1 MSRRMSHLSARPALL
16 AATALLALA
25 GCKDGPA
32 LDEAAEAK
40 FDEAKFVHAGENYF
54 KDMDNALPLTADEV
68 KGRNMWIV
76 WTGGNDRFWDRM
88 GQPTLGSFD
97 LLKIVAP
104 PPDSPLR
111 RPTRWQWL
119 GAVNEP
125 CFTVSDQPDAKRFG
139 LYFDQRDPACPPDPF
154 ADEAKYPG
162 VKYGARGTTFADGRT
177 LPVGSYYGEPSGVV
191 GLRVF
196 PNPEFDAAA
205 AKRWDPVRYYNDPKY
220 YQDPKLV
227 RPYRIGMS
235 CGFCHVG
242 PSPTHPPADPANPTW
257 ADLNSTVGAQYLWS
271 DRLFFWKPNSANF
284 VYQWVHTFRPGALDT
299 SLVSTDNINNPRTQ
313 NAVYELGERLRVAKA
328 GGKEML
334 AGGGLNNAQ
343 FNDIVK
349 SGPLTEYFQ
358 PPTTVLTPHIL
369 KDGADSVGALGALNR
384 VYLNIGLYSEEWLR
398 HFNPVVGGKPV
409 SPIPIESARKN
420 SAYWRAT
427 EKGTPAMA
435 LFFLK
440 AARPDR
446 LADAPGG
453 PALMAAAPA
462 QVTRGAEVFADT
474 CARCHSS
481 KQPGRVPA
489 TIATINGPE
498 YLAGFK
504 RWWAWTQTPDYKT
517 QMREIVKRPDF
528 LAGNYLSTDRRI
540 PVTLL
545 RTNLCSPLATNAI
558 DGNIWDN
565 FSSATYKTLPAV
577 GTVAVADPFTGQK
590 IPYTLP
596 GGGRGYTRV
605 PSLIALWSTAPFL
618 LNNTVG
624 PFDWNPS
631 VPNRVA
637 SYRTSI
643 EQMLWPER
651 RQMDAELGA
660 AAGGLID
667 RTSQRTYLFVPKAFL
682 GPLEGLL
689 TNEERGLL
697 RELVDANGDLVL
709 GPIPQG
715 MPINL
720 LASLQPLAESKDP
733 KAVAAHYRQVLAALV
748 QLKRA
753 LIANKGRTLTDPE
766 LRASFQRLRSPLM
779 KLSKCPD
786 FVVNKGHYFGT
797 AQFNQGVT
805 PDERAWGTEAPLSD
819 ADKQALIAYL
829 TTF

>member
-1 MSRRMSHLSARPALL
+1 MSRSPVRLATL
-16 AATALLALA
+16 AAALALA
-25 GCKDGPA
+25 GCEREDVV
-32 LDEAAEAK
+32 LDEAAAAK
-40 FDEAKFVHAGENYF
+40 VDESKFVHAGEDYF
-54 KDMDNALPLTADEV
+54 RDMDGALPLSADEV
-68 KGRNMWIV
+68 KGRNMWLV
-76 WTGGNDRFWDRM
+76 WSGGNDRFWDQM
-88 GQPTLGSFD
+88 GRPTFGSFD

-111 RPTRWQWL
+111 RPTRWKWL

-125 CFTVSDQPDAKRFG
+125 CFRVADQPDASRFG

-154 ADEAKYPG
+154 ADAAQYPG
-162 VKYGARGTTFADGRT
+162 IKAGARGTTFADGRT

-191 GLRVF
+191 GLRIF
-196 PNPEFDAAA
+196 PNPAFDEAA
-205 AKRWDPVRYYNDPKY
+205 AKRWDPVRYYNDPRY

-242 PSPTHPPADPANPTW
+242 PSPTHPPADPENPRW
-257 ADLNSTVGAQYLWS
+257 SELSSTVGAQYLWS
-271 DRLFFWKPNSANF
+271 DRLFFWKPNAANF

-313 NAVYELGERLRVAKA
+313 NAVYELGERLRVAKV
-328 GGKEML
+328 GGRETL
-334 AGGGLNNAQ
+334 AGGSLNNAQ

-358 PPTTVLTPHIL
+358 APATVLTPHIL

-409 SPIPIESARKN
+409 TPIPIDSARKH

-440 AARPDR
+440 AARPHR

-453 PALMAAAPA
+453 PALLAAQPI
-462 QVTRGAEVFADT
+462 QLQRGARVFADT

-481 KQPGRVPA
+481 KQPERVPSG
-489 TIATINGPE
+489 IATVNGPD
-498 YLAGFK
+498 YLTGFK
-504 RWWAWTQTPDYKT
+504 RWWAWTQTPDYKA
-517 QMREIVKRPDF
+517 QMRAIVARPDF

-540 PVTLL
+540 PATLL

-558 DGNIWDN
+558 GGNIWDN
-565 FSSATYKTLPAV
+565 FSSATYKALPTV

-590 IPYTLP
+590 MAYRMPA
-596 GGGRGYTRV
+596 GGRGYTRV

-624 PFDWNPS
+624 LFDPNPS
-631 VPNRVA
+631 VPTRFA

-651 RQMDAELGA
+651 RQMDGELGA

-682 GPLEGLL
+682 GPLQGLL
-689 TNEERGLL
+689 TGEEKGLL
-697 RELVDANGDLVL
+697 RELVDRNGDLVI

-720 LASLQPLAESKDP
+720 LASLQPLAESRDAKV
-733 KAVAAHYRQVLAALV
+733 VAAHYRRVLTALV
-748 QLKRA
+748 RLKRA
-753 LIANKGRTLTDPE
+753 LIANKGRTLTDSE
-766 LRASFQRLRSPLM
+766 LRQSFAALRSPLL

-786 FVVNKGHYFGT
+786 YVVNKGHYFGT

-805 PDERAWGTEAPLSD
+805 PDERAWGAEAPLSD
-819 ADKQALIAYL
+819 ADKQALIAFL
-829 TTF
+829 ATF